1 MQKLKVSEDS
11 LSYAFGIVNYNALTA
26 DSLILDPM
34 LVAKAMLDGKD
45 GKPVMTDDIATC
57 IYHGVYQ

>member
-1 MQKLKVSEDS
+1 MLSES
-11 LSYAFGIVNYNALTA
+11 NIYNALAA

-45 GKPVMTDDIATC
+45 GKAVMTDEIASAVH
-57 IYHGVYQ
+57 YDVYQQP